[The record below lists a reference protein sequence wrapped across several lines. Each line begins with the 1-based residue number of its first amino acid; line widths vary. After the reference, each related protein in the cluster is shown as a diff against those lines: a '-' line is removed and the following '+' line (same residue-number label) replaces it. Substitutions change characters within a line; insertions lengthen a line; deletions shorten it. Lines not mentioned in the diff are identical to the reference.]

1 MTRAGTVFL
10 DTASPGQA
18 QMADAAVGL
27 AVACPLAGDAAEP
40 VAAEVVQA
48 LIEAE
53 ASAAPQRLVL
63 RGGDLLRRSEALGL
77 LASARKVAPE
87 VEVWTG
93 AVAMARPEVAAA
105 VRKAGA
111 TAVGLPLYGDS
122 AAAHDWMAGQPGHFQ
137 RTLKAVQVAR
147 GAGLQVVI
155 LAPVLRPTF
164 RNLQG
169 LIQKCI
175 PAGVAGVRLVAPDGP
190 DQPTHP
196 LLVPHA
202 MSGPHVRAALTVAQ
216 AGKLAVWSWRL
227 PPCILGDFAK
237 SQCGPIGNEA
247 TRSVAQEGTVDVGA
261 YEYGPLCDQCS
272 WHSRCPG
279 ISSARAAGHGWVGLV
294 PRQDSPA
301 GV

>member
-1 MTRAGTVFL
+1 VAAQAVEVL
-10 DTASPGQA
+10 IQA
-18 QMADAAVGL
+18 QT
-27 AVACPLAGDAAEP
+27 
-40 VAAEVVQA
+40 
-48 LIEAE
+48 
-53 ASAAPQRLVL
+53 STSPQRLVL
-63 RGGDLLRRSEALGL
+63 RGGDLLRRPEALSL
-77 LASARKVAPE
+77 LALARKVAPE

-122 AAAHDWMAGQPGHFQ
+122 AAAHDWLAGQPGHFQ

-147 GAGLQVVI
+147 AAGLQVVI

-169 LIQKCI
+169 LMQKCL
-175 PAGVAGVRLVAPDGP
+175 PAGVFGVRLLAPDGP

-202 MSGPHVRAALTVAQ
+202 MSGPHLRAALTVAK
-216 AGKLAVWSWRL
+216 AGKLAVWTWRL
-227 PPCILGDFAK
+227 PPCILGEFAA
-237 SQCGPIGNEA
+237 SQSEASPIAAGDTAVA
-247 TRSVAQEGTVDVGA
+247 TDDLA

-279 ISSARAAGHGWVGLV
+279 ISNARAAGHGWVGLM
-294 PRQDSPA
+294 PRQD
-301 GV
+301 GVTAS

>member
-1 MTRAGTVFL
+1 MTRAGTVFVN
-10 DTASPGQA
+10 TASPGQA
-18 QMADAAVGL
+18 QLTDAAVGL
-27 AVACPLAGDAAEP
+27 AVACPLAGDAGQPASAQEL
-40 VAAEVVQA
+40 EG
-48 LIEAE
+48 LIEAQT
-53 ASAAPQRLVL
+53 SAKPQRLVL
-63 RGGDLLRRSEALGL
+63 RGGDLLRRPEALSL
-77 LASARKVAPE
+77 LALARKVAPE

-122 AAAHDWMAGQPGHFQ
+122 AAAHDWLAGQSGHFQ

-147 GAGLQVVI
+147 AAGLQVVV

-169 LIQKCI
+169 LMQKCI
-175 PAGVAGVRLVAPDGP
+175 PAGVFGVRLLAPDGP

-202 MSGPHVRAALTVAQ
+202 MSGPHLRAALTVAK

-227 PPCILGDFAK
+227 PPCILGDFAA
-237 SQCGPIGNEA
+237 SQLDTSPNAAPVGAATEA
-247 TRSVAQEGTVDVGA
+247 ADA

-279 ISSARAAGHGWVGLV
+279 ISSARAAGHGWVGLM

-301 GV
+301 AK